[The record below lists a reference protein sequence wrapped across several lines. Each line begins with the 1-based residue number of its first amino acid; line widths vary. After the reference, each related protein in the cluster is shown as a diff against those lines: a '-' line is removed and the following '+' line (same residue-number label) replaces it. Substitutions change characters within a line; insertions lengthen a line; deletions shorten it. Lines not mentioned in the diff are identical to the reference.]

1 MSLTRRAL
9 PLVVLLPGVA
19 AAQDTTVRVIV
30 PYAPGGAIDA
40 IGRLFAQRMGG
51 LLNETWVVE
60 NRSGGNGR
68 IGAGAVARAAGD
80 GRTLMFSAD
89 IHLVA
94 RQVMRDVPYDSI
106 ADFAP
111 IARVAQGPL
120 VLVGGPKVR
129 ADTLPA
135 LIAAMRDNPRG
146 VEFANSALGAM
157 GHLATESFKTRI
169 GAPSVE
175 TVTYRGTAPA
185 LNDVLGGNVALMM
198 APLLSV
204 LQHVQTGRLR
214 AFGITSATRSSV
226 APAIPTL
233 IEGGLPDFVFIVWYG
248 FWGPRVLPDPLV
260 ARLNA
265 TAQRVAAEPEV
276 ARRLLD
282 FGTEPVVESA
292 ADFARHIGLE
302 YARSS
307 GIIRAANIQPE

>member
-1 MSLTRRAL
+1 MSLARRAF
-9 PLVVLLPGVA
+9 PLLALLPGIA

-40 IGRLFAQRMGG
+40 IGRLFAGRMGA

-68 IGAGAVARAAGD
+68 IGAEAVARAAGD

-111 IARVAQGPL
+111 VARVAQGPL

-129 ADTLPA
+129 AETLPA
-135 LIAAMRDNPRG
+135 LIAAMREAPQSF
-146 VEFANSALGAM
+146 EFANSALGAM
-157 GHLATESFKTRI
+157 GHLATESFKARI
-169 GAPSVE
+169 GTPSVE

-214 AFGITSATRSSV
+214 AFGITAATRSSV
-226 APAIPTL
+226 APTIPTL
-233 IEGGLPDFVFIVWYG
+233 IEAGLPDFVFIVWYG
-248 FWGPRVLPDPLV
+248 FWGPRALPETVV

-265 TAQRVAAEPEV
+265 TAQRIAAEPDV

-282 FGTEPVVESA
+282 FGTEPVAESPG
-292 ADFARHIGLE
+292 DFIAHIALE
-302 YARSS
+302 FARSS